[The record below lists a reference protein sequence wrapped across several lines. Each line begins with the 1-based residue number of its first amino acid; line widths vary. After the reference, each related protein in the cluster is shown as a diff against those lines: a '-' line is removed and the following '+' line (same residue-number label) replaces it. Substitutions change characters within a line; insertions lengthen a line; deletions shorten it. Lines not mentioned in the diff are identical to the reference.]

1 MDDMRLREEIE
12 IEVKDLTTL
21 VAEALDRRT

>member
-1 MDDMRLREEIE
+1 MDDTLLEDEIG
-12 IEVKDLTTL
+12 IEVKDLITL